1 MKIVNVI
8 GYEGL
13 YAVSDQGVIY
23 NLKRG
28 TIVKPTKD
36 KSGYLSVILTRDGV
50 QYPTKVHKVV
60 FYSFVGQDG
69 LTRED
74 SLVIDHLDGDK
85 TNNALYNLRK
95 TTTREN
101 TSRSKTPKYG
111 RGFHFYEK
119 ICKFG
124 AEIQINKVRY
134 FLGTF
139 DSAEDASIAYET
151 ALERYEKDG
160 ILPEKRRKQK

>member
-28 TIVKPTKD
+28 TIVKPTMD
-36 KSGYLSVILTRDGV
+36 KRGYLSVILSKGGV
-50 QYPTKVHKVV
+50 QYTTKVHKVV
-60 FYSFVGQDG
+60 FYSFVVQNG

-74 SLVIDHLDGDK
+74 SLVIDHIDGDK

-95 TTTREN
+95 ITTREN

-119 ICKFG
+119 TGKFG

-139 DSAEDASIAYET
+139 DRAEDASIAYET